1 MVAWPL
7 ALAKDI
13 IVTIIFIGSQARNLN
28 ISPKTTLHNFCTADA
43 ADEVAFHNPADIE
56 YECICTRKKTSNEK

>member
-13 IVTIIFIGSQARNLN
+13 VVTIIFIACRARNLN
-28 ISPKTTLHNFCTADA
+28 ISPKTLHNFCAADA
-43 ADEVAFHNPADIE
+43 ADEVAFHHPADIE
-56 YECICTRKKTSNEK
+56 YECICTGKNTSNEK

>member
-7 ALAKDI
+7 ALTKAI
-13 IVTIIFIGSQARNLN
+13 LVVTIFIVSRARNLN
-28 ISPKTTLHNFCTADA
+28 ISPKTLHNFCA
-43 ADEVAFHNPADIE
+43 ADEVAFHHPADIE